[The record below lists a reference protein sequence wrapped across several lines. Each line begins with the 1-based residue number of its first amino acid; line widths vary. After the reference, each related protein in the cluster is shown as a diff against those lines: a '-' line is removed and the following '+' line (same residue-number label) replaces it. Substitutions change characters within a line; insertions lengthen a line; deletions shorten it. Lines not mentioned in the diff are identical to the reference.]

1 MQRTIRIKLD
11 ISKET
16 ANILTQTIEQYT
28 WSFNATCQYGWDN
41 NIKNGSELHKATYYE
56 HRSITKL
63 PAQLVC
69 AARVKATEALKS
81 AFAIKK
87 KVECRRTEDSARR
100 TLGEVVTC
108 PESKRCSIRYD
119 ARSYSLW
126 KESFELTLLTIKG
139 RVKIKFSLPNTMNNI
154 GDGIQRV
161 QICSKTR

>member
-1 MQRTIRIKLD
+1 M
-11 ISKET
+11 S
-16 ANILTQTIEQYT
+16 
-28 WSFNATCQYGWDN
+28 
-41 NIKNGSELHKATYYE
+41 KATYYE

-87 KVECRRTEDSARR
+87 K
-100 TLGEVVTC
+100 GEVVTC

-139 RVKIKFSLPNTMNNI
+139 RVKIKFSLAKYYEQYWGWNRNSADLLQDKVGRWWLHVVMETENPKSI
-154 GDGIQRV
+154 GITDGR
-161 QICSKTR
+161 TR